1 MEEQM
6 VRKLSRSTTLLL
18 LLLLLF
24 LSGCPKDAYRASVQG
39 SADVSQAVS
48 SAIKITTAY
57 YANGTINDGAKATVA
72 KYLTIVTDCNMTFRK
87 AVVDTHNA
95 GQIGAGAFLPI
106 ANSFV
111 TCAQG
116 SAPVIGNVAVQNYLK
131 AVETAING
139 IALAVQS
146 AKGA

>member
-1 MEEQM
+1 M
-6 VRKLSRSTTLLL
+6 VRNKRVVLSLVLVLSLLS
-18 LLLLLF
+18 
-24 LSGCPKDAYRASVQG
+24 SGCPKDPYRAAIQG

-57 YANGTINDGAKATVA
+57 YSNGTINDGQKATVA

-87 AVVDTHNA
+87 AVVEAHT
-95 GQIGAGAFLPI
+95 AGATGASAYLPV

-111 TCAQG
+111 VCAQS
-116 SAPVIGNVAVQNYLK
+116 SAPAIGNSTVQNYLK
-131 AVETAING
+131 AVETAISG
-139 IALAVQS
+139 IGLAVQS